1 MYKSVA
7 LSCVWLSVTPWT
19 VAHQVP
25 VSMGFSRQ
33 EYWSG
38 LPCPPLGDFPDP
50 GIKPRSPAWILYHLS
65 HQGSQDIERTPLIR
79 FLKTLKIEVPY
90 DTCVVPFLGCCV
102 CVCTCVLSLVRLLAA
117 PWTLACQAPLSMG
130 FSRQDGLPFPS
141 PGDLPDPGIE
151 PESLVSPALAGRFFT
166 PAPPGV
172 PPLLRTYPKKVK
184 TLIQKGTFA
193 QEFIIASFT
202 VASIWKRRKCSP
214 TDK

>member
-1 MYKSVA
+1 MLRCAAKSFSYTYTCA
-7 LSCVWLSVTPWT
+7 KSCPTLWGPMDYNLPGSSVH
-19 VAHQVP
+19 AIFQA
-25 VSMGFSRQ
+25 SGKL

-38 LPCPPLGDFPDP
+38 
-50 GIKPRSPAWILYHLS
+50 
-65 HQGSQDIERTPLIR
+65 
-79 FLKTLKIEVPY
+79 
-90 DTCVVPFLGCCV
+90 VPFP
-102 CVCTCVLSLVRLLAA
+102 T
-117 PWTLACQAPLSMG
+117 
-130 FSRQDGLPFPS
+130 
-141 PGDLPDPGIE
+141 PGDLPDPGIK

-214 TDK
+214 TDKYRRCVHTHTVFSLTHTLEYCSA